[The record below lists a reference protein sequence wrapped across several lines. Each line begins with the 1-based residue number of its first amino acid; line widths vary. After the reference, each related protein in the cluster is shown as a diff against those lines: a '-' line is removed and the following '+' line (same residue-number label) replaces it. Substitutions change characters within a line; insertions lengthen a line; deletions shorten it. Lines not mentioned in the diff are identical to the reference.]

1 MKLSI
6 YTIKHTIYSGETS
19 RVSLPTV
26 TGEVT
31 ILDHHVPYVTLLTEG
46 KVRYGK
52 VVPSGAGTK
61 EEEETILIKGGFLE
75 VRDNNE
81 VRVLADE

>member
-6 YTIKHTIYSGETS
+6 YTIKHTVYSGETS

-26 TGEVT
+26 SGEVT
-31 ILDHHVPYVTLLTEG
+31 ILDHHVPYVTLLSAG
-46 KVRYGK
+46 KVRYSK
-52 VVPSGAGTK
+52 VVPAGAGTK
-61 EEEETILIKGGFLE
+61 EEEETIAITGGFLE